1 MNNLIKEMELSVLSS
16 MIFDYFDLFGNYMRC
31 AVQTNSLS
39 GLEEGQNYAVCNKN
53 KFRLP
58 YKMAAVAIETFDT
71 PGSNFVFLDTGKN
84 SDLIRFVLY
93 YFVSLFYKDY

>member
-1 MNNLIKEMELSVLSS
+1 
-16 MIFDYFDLFGNYMRC
+16 MRC

-71 PGSNFVFLDTGKN
+71 PGSNFDFLDTGKN